1 MTAFSVKLYKF
12 KTAGIEYGVRDGILD
27 RDSDQGGPRFESDLQ
42 LALVYRPLT
51 EQTAAAAAGF
61 WLLWRCNVRK

>member
-27 RDSDQGGPRFESDLQ
+27 RDSDQGGPRFESELK
-42 LALVYRPLT
+42 LALVYRPLM
-51 EQTAAAAAGF
+51 G
-61 WLLWRCNVRK
+61 